1 MSALFFILF
10 FSNFIPSYKQPVSP
24 KSSVL
29 DLRSHCLETGNL
41 RLETGNWRLEIA
53 NLTSKLLTS
62 SS

>member
-41 RLETGNWRLEIA
+41 RLETGNWKLETG
-53 NLTSKLLTS
+53 NCESDLKTSNF
-62 SS
+62 